1 MTEAPIRT
9 RTGSGQEWNAA
20 MKTGLTLT
28 EVDVRIAAIRENLE
42 ELVEQSTADSSAGHD
57 DLNAARIAEQ
67 ERELG
72 ELTELR
78 EALLRK

>member
-1 MTEAPIRT
+1 
-9 RTGSGQEWNAA
+9 

-28 EVDVRIAAIRENLE
+28 EVEVRIAAIRENLE

-57 DLNAARIAEQ
+57 ELNAERIAEQ
-67 ERELG
+67 EKKLG